1 MHRYQ
6 QRQISACLYDPVFD
20 MNTPISMKSQSLI
33 SHLLHFLAEN
43 YRYMKKRSTDVLNLN
58 FFFFQKF
65 DLLVEKKLNC
75 FFLIVKREF
84 PMASMGCFSELQR
97 WSLTSNSA
105 KDVRSMLCFCAS
117 SFISSEGS
125 STRIMLSRS
134 GVSLIRFSMA
144 LTFTFLSQTTVLISA
159 EKNFV

>member
-6 QRQISACLYDPVFD
+6 GQIFACLYDPVFD

-65 DLLVEKKLNC
+65 DLLVEKKLNW
-75 FFLIVKREF
+75 IIE
-84 PMASMGCFSELQR
+84 Q
-97 WSLTSNSA
+97 
-105 KDVRSMLCFCAS
+105 
-117 SFISSEGS
+117 
-125 STRIMLSRS
+125 
-134 GVSLIRFSMA
+134 
-144 LTFTFLSQTTVLISA
+144 
-159 EKNFV
+159 